1 MHFFRWRRE
10 VFGTSALFAPWT
22 VACMN
27 SLAVFGSIRVMT
39 TLRSASD
46 LAVEVVCW
54 CVRAR

>member
-10 VFGTSALFAPWT
+10 VFGASALFAPWT
-22 VACMN
+22 VARMN

-46 LAVEVVCW
+46 LAGEVVC
-54 CVRAR
+54 